1 MFLELFPS
9 NLCNP
14 SKISVWILIK
24 KNPKISKWILQR
36 KGTILKGNFIFQLP
50 NINFQVLCLLVS
62 GRVIHPCFGDPF
74 AFHLITR
81 RGAKSSQ
88 QFFKHK
94 PWKHW
99 CKLLAN
105 RFVCCQIWA
114 INSINKKN
122 EKFSHPRF
130 IRKRNKLV
138 HVAALPWNS
147 FLFSD
152 AVIMKTIPGDSSRD
166 LLIPKLEIT

>member
-1 MFLELFPS
+1 MF
-9 NLCNP
+9 
-14 SKISVWILIK
+14 
-24 KNPKISKWILQR
+24 
-36 KGTILKGNFIFQLP
+36 
-50 NINFQVLCLLVS
+50 VS
-62 GRVIHPCFGDPF
+62 FREVIHPCFGDPF

-114 INSINKKN
+114 INSINKN
-122 EKFSHPRF
+122 E
-130 IRKRNKLV
+130 
-138 HVAALPWNS
+138 NS
-147 FLFSD
+147 AIL
-152 AVIMKTIPGDSSRD
+152 DSSGGETNWCMLQPCHEIHFCSVMQSSWKNTRWFKPWPFD
-166 LLIPKLEIT
+166 PQVGDHLTFEGVTDQPPKKVTKNCQVPSFSSKLDDKNIRRETSMTVKWIGLSINKNVVWMIFN